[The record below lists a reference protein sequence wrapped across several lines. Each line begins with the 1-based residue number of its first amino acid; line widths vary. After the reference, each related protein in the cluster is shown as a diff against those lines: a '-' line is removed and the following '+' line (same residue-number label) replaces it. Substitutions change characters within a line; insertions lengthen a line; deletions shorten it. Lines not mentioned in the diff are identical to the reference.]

1 MIDPEIGKDSVINL
15 TDEEMKKYTITGASF
30 NTTLP
35 VGDIN
40 IIEGSY
46 ADGIKHIYKPQ
57 EDITPYELA
66 LLLNLFVFA
75 STLSNHSGIP
85 SYDYWGYVKE
95 KGLERHFT

>member
-1 MIDPEIGKDSVINL
+1 MV
-15 TDEEMKKYTITGASF
+15 DEELYEPLDIKDFNSYKVTGVSF
-30 NTTLP
+30 NTLLP

-40 IIEGSY
+40 II
-46 ADGIKHIYKPQ
+46 DGTYSNGAKHIYKPQ

-85 SYDYWGYVKE
+85 SYDYWGYVK
-95 KGLERHFT
+95 KHNLERHFT